1 MFKVSVIARNPKREE
16 LATKPLEACVD
27 TGSEL
32 TWLPGEVLKG
42 AGITPR
48 RKRIF
53 ATATQQKV
61 EREVGYAIL
70 SAEGYETNDEVV
82 FAESG
87 DMTLL
92 GVRTLEGFGVMVDHI
107 GHRFVATTT
116 IVAVAGAETA
126 DSYAACGLCETE
138 SGRF

>member
-1 MFKVSVIARNPKREE
+1 MSVYKVNVVARNPKNED
-16 LATKPLEACVD
+16 LATEPLEALVD

-32 TWLPGEVLKG
+32 TWLPADVLGG

-53 ATATQQKV
+53 ATATQQRI

-70 SAEGYETNDEVV
+70 SAEGYATIDEVV

-92 GVRTLEGFGVMVDHI
+92 GVRTLEGFGVMVDNI

-116 IVAVAGAETA
+116 IVA
-126 DSYAACGLCETE
+126 
-138 SGRF
+138 

>member
-1 MFKVSVIARNPKREE
+1 MFKVNVVARNPKREE
-16 LATKPLEACVD
+16 QATKPLEALVD

-32 TWLPGEVLKG
+32 TWLPGDVLRG
-42 AGITPR
+42 AGIMPR
-48 RKRIF
+48 RRRVF
-53 ATATQQKV
+53 STATQQKI

-92 GVRTLEGFGVMVDHI
+92 GVRTLEGFGVMVDNI
-107 GHRFVATTT
+107 GHRFVATAT
-116 IVAVAGAETA
+116 IVASTT
-126 DSYAACGLCETE
+126 D
-138 SGRF
+138 R